1 MSLPLWLFHT
11 KGRILRGELFE
22 VESIWRLRCHDLE
35 PGVVVHTCSLRR
47 GNSRIRSSR
56 TALVFH
62 IDSEINLVSH
72 ENSLKNINMSIV
84 PYPHPSD
91 ILRSWFIQTLISLV
105 SYVMNIGADSSK
117 DVMGCLSSYSRHRV
131 LLLFSLLE
139 LNSQR
144 TVWRLGLLD
153 YWMCLRCGSQPHLVK
168 ALEASLSLLIC

>member
-84 PYPHPSD
+84 PLPPPQRYFKILIHPDSD
-91 ILRSWFIQTLISLV
+91 FSSVLCDEHWCRFQQGCHGV
-105 SYVMNIGADSSK
+105 SQ
-117 DVMGCLSSYSRHRV
+117 
-131 LLLFSLLE
+131 LLLDIGCCSCAPC
-139 LNSQR
+139 LN
-144 TVWRLGLLD
+144 
-153 YWMCLRCGSQPHLVK
+153 
-168 ALEASLSLLIC
+168 LIVREQYGG